1 MDQTIYPFQNYIVS
15 KDKPFQLEFRQLK
28 EYFNFRRKFKKDRND
43 KSKHNQI
50 IPNEY
55 YLIDKNWLNKWKEL
69 VKYNEFSAFNINR
82 DANDNDYNIFKT
94 NLPRNINE
102 LKLSPLDNSNIY
114 NDKGVINPLAEFII
128 IDKKCQQVFAKTRQ
142 NIQYNS
148 LEVPVPLTFTKDFIV
163 LHINNNTKLFCFRD
177 DHTKKDMEIIIQF
190 KWEVD
195 LGKIF
200 VEMEQAGG
208 IKFWLKDKS
217 FNIEGPDELD
227 IHGMKLINKNLKL
240 KLGLIK
246 NKVSIDNTAKCFQ
259 IPNDLKAQLQTKA
272 TEIYSETGLLKL
284 SNMKFKNNICYKNNT
299 KKPNTHIENR
309 NNNNFI
315 NNNNVTPQFNPIN
328 KTPFGNNSNNN
339 QFNNNQFNN
348 NQFNNNQFNN
358 INFNQNNISPQKFNV
373 QNNVNQNNFAH
384 NNLPQNN
391 FNDQNNFNNPINQNN
406 FINEKNF
413 NNISNQ
419 NNFNNFNNQNNFNNF
434 NNQNNFNNRNNFN
447 NQNNLAQNNF
457 NNNNFN
463 SMPNSMNNI
472 NKNRFQQN
480 NQNLFPMNMQMP
492 MQQMESMNNM
502 NQNNNM
508 QMQQM
513 GNINNMNPNNMQIF
527 QFNQNMNLGN
537 NFAQSMPNLNLVN
550 NNSSPNLQQ
559 NMNLNN
565 KLSQNQS
572 GNPLIAGITYPHPAG
587 LLNVGQSCYMNA
599 TIECL
604 SNIRNLSNY
613 LLLNYGQFDIDKQ
626 PMCVSYSSLLYDLL
640 HTKEAYIKP
649 ILFKQIIGKMNPL
662 FEGNHA
668 ADAKDLI
675 LFIIE
680 TLHNEL
686 KNPSIQNDKEIDFA
700 QQEINAR
707 NEQKMLNDFLEE
719 FKLNQTIISKSF
731 YGTNR
736 SIMKCNNCGL
746 TKYSFQTFNLLIFPL
761 KKVKEYKQKNR
772 HFWNKLDLNL
782 YDAFL
787 CEQERETLDGENM
800 IYCNNCRQLAPG
812 FHEQDFYTLPPL
824 LIIIL
829 NRGRNNQDFNEEFR
843 FDEILDFTDKN
854 IVKSND
860 SNKKY
865 YLCGIITHLGESGSG
880 GHFIAYCRNSQSDC
894 FYCYNDNSV
903 SPCSV
908 FDAMSTKISDKDAEK
923 KTPYILL
930 YHYMK

>member
-28 EYFNFRRKFKKDRND
+28 EYFNFRRKFKLERVEP
-43 KSKHNQI
+43 SKQNQI
-50 IPNEY
+50 IQNEY

-114 NDKGVINPLAEFII
+114 NDKGEINPLAEFII

-217 FNIEGPDELD
+217 FNMEGPDELD

-309 NNNNFI
+309 NNNNFS
-315 NNNNVTPQFNPIN
+315 NNNNVTPQFNPTN
-328 KTPFGNNSNNN
+328 ETPFANNCNNN
-339 QFNNNQFNN
+339 QFNNNNQFINN
-348 NQFNNNQFNN
+348 N
-358 INFNQNNISPQKFNV
+358 INQNNIPPQNFNV
-373 QNNVNQNNFAH
+373 QNNVNQNNFAQ
-384 NNLPQNN
+384 NNLAQNN

-457 NNNNFN
+457 NNHDNFNNFN
-463 SMPNSMNNI
+463 SMPNSMNNSMNNI

-480 NQNLFPMNMQMP
+480 NQNQFPMNMQMP
-492 MQQMESMNNM
+492 MQQMENMNNM
-502 NQNNNM
+502 NQNNNIQM
-508 QMQQM
+508 PMQQM
-513 GNINNMNPNNMQIF
+513 GNMNNMNPNNMQMF
-527 QFNQNMNLGN
+527 QFNQNMNFLN
-537 NFAQSMPNLNLVN
+537 NFAQSMPNLNLAN

-565 KLSQNQS
+565 KPSQNQS

-640 HTKEAYIKP
+640 HTKEAYI
-649 ILFKQIIGKMNPL
+649 
-662 FEGNHA
+662 
-668 ADAKDLI
+668 
-675 LFIIE
+675 
-680 TLHNEL
+680 
-686 KNPSIQNDKEIDFA
+686 
-700 QQEINAR
+700 
-707 NEQKMLNDFLEE
+707 
-719 FKLNQTIISKSF
+719 
-731 YGTNR
+731 
-736 SIMKCNNCGL
+736 
-746 TKYSFQTFNLLIFPL
+746 
-761 KKVKEYKQKNR
+761 
-772 HFWNKLDLNL
+772 
-782 YDAFL
+782 
-787 CEQERETLDGENM
+787 
-800 IYCNNCRQLAPG
+800 
-812 FHEQDFYTLPPL
+812 
-824 LIIIL
+824 
-829 NRGRNNQDFNEEFR
+829 
-843 FDEILDFTDKN
+843 
-854 IVKSND
+854 
-860 SNKKY
+860 
-865 YLCGIITHLGESGSG
+865 
-880 GHFIAYCRNSQSDC
+880 
-894 FYCYNDNSV
+894 
-903 SPCSV
+903 
-908 FDAMSTKISDKDAEK
+908 
-923 KTPYILL
+923 
-930 YHYMK
+930 